1 MKDKRLIRITRE
13 CEDMLVIT
21 DKGVLMQGTTP
32 ALLSLYRI
40 LTKTMLNLKG
50 ADKELLDHAY
60 NSAFISAKEIEK
72 DLESELKKLF
82 KNLEE
87 MVSGK
92 NNE

>member
-1 MKDKRLIRITRE
+1 MEDKIYEITTE
-13 CEDMLVIT
+13 CENMLVIT
-21 DKGVLMQGTTP
+21 DNGILMQGTTP

-40 LTKTMLNLKG
+40 LTKNMLNLKG
-50 ADKELLDHAY
+50 ADKELLDDAY
-60 NSAFISAKEIEK
+60 NSAFKSDKEIKK

-82 KNLEE
+82 KKLEE